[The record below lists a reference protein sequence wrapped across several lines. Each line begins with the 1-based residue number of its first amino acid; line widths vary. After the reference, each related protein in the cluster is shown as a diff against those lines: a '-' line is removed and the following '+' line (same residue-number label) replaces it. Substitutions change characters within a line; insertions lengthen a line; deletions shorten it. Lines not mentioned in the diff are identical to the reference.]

1 MLSGAVPG
9 TQPRIGPEFGADTG
23 TAIPDGDVDE
33 LQRNPPDGGGFPDF
47 LRDPRLPAGRSPGS
61 GELDVR
67 GETGRAGNVA
77 AGPRGDEQGRGKES
91 KHGEAADQATS
102 GRGPGHV
109 RFGPRRV
116 RGNEAQGACPG
127 SAPGGVATEELPS
140 GGFARIPSYLKNLK
154 TLRFS

>member
-47 LRDPRLPAGRSPGS
+47 LRDPRLPAGRSPRS
-61 GELDVR
+61 GELDVG
-67 GETGRAGNVA
+67 GESGRAGNVA
-77 AGPRGDEQGRGKES
+77 TGPRGDEQGRGKES

-116 RGNEAQGACPG
+116 RGKRSARGVPRGRGDGG
-127 SAPGGVATEELPS
+127 SAEALPA
-140 GGFARIPSYLKNLK
+140 GGFARKRPILKILK
-154 TLRFS
+154 P